1 LETDKIRG
9 TKIKGLSKNEQED
22 AAKADQRLEN
32 CMLRFEVFELIVG
45 VSEWL
50 LITDYFT
57 NSLGTNSLTVGYSD
71 VFANSLM
78 QKNYMKGKCVIMYPP
93 FCNAKPFIKLAEQ
106 ADEEEDSNLILLI
119 VPKRK
124 S

>member
-1 LETDKIRG
+1 METDKIRG